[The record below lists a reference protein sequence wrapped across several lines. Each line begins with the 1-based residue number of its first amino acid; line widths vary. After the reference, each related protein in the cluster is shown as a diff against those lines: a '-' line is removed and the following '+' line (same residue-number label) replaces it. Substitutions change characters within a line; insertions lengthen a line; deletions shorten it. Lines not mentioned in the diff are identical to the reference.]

1 MDSLGDA
8 YDQITVLF
16 ECFLQILKK
25 DILIKSNFRKIDKQ
39 RIVSIVFA
47 GQCTGGS
54 QPSGMRPMI
63 SMSVTDFFSYTLASV
78 VISRTVEATYFAALP
93 KPGV

>member
-1 MDSLGDA
+1 MDSLGDT

-16 ECFLQILKK
+16 EYFLQILKE

-54 QPSGMRPMI
+54 QPSGMPSMI
-63 SMSVTDFFSYTLASV
+63 SMIVTDFFSYTLASV
-78 VISRTVEATYFAALP
+78 VISRTVEATIFR
-93 KPGV
+93 GTS